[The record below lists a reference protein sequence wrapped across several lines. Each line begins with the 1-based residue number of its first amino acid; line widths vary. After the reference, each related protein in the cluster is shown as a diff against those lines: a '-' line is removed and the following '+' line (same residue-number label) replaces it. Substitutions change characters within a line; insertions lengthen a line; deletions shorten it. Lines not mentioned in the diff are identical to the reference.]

1 MTEPERI
8 ARLYEGFYAEHESS
22 DPLPRFVGRESVGDG
37 PEYVSPIRF
46 IAGWVV
52 VVAIAALIFWGL

>member
-1 MTEPERI
+1 MSKDD
-8 ARLYEGFYAEHESS
+8 ANRLTAEYLMRPLE
-22 DPLPRFVGRESVGDG
+22 DPPRFLSSPPVQDG

-52 VVAIAALIFWGL
+52 VLAVFGLIWIGV

>member
-1 MTEPERI
+1 MKDADHITAEYLVRQVPE
-8 ARLYEGFYAEHESS
+8 E
-22 DPLPRFVGRESVGDG
+22 DLPRFVSQPRHEDG
-37 PEYVSPIRF
+37 PEYVEPIRF

>member
-1 MTEPERI
+1 VSKDRANELT
-8 ARLYEGFYAEHESS
+8 AEYLMRPLE
-22 DPLPRFVGRESVGDG
+22 DPPRFLSSPPVQDG

-52 VVAIAALIFWGL
+52 VLVVFGLIFWGL

>member
-1 MTEPERI
+1 MTRENANRWAADYLMRPRE
-8 ARLYEGFYAEHESS
+8 Y
-22 DPLPRFVGRESVGDG
+22 PPRFLSSPPVQDG

>member
-1 MTEPERI
+1 MTRRASEI
-8 ARLYEGFYAEHESS
+8 AAEYLMRPLE
-22 DPLPRFVGRESVGDG
+22 DPPRFLSSPRVQDG

-52 VVAIAALIFWGL
+52 VLALVAVIFWGL